1 MAKKKKIKIEEL
13 ELILKVI
20 NQDLTDVYDIDSDA
34 EEVMDFMEGK
44 VSDDLLNIMKEMLL
58 GFSYEM
64 QLEIADNLR
73 DFALGQVIHTT
84 GCMSADAVLKS
95 CYEWIAT
102 EKGFR
107 IL

>member
-1 MAKKKKIKIEEL
+1 MKKKKIRIEEL

-20 NQDLTDVYDIDSDA
+20 NQDVTDDYDIDSDA
-34 EEVMDFMEGK
+34 EDVMDCMEGK

-64 QLEIADNLR
+64 QLEIAYNLR
-73 DFALGQVIHTT
+73 DFALAQVIQTT

-95 CYEWIAT
+95 CYEWIAN

-107 IL
+107 FL